1 MKAKKYKQYIKVGD
15 TISFRRSASDRIV
28 INPPEKTEWVTGTVR
43 STWEA
48 HHTVDDGD
56 PANNSCKTNGASA
69 IFNLD
74 PRASADVILH
84 THTAAR
90 PLDLVAEIDAQ
101 VCELNDIKSIIL
113 KLMSEMTA

>member
-1 MKAKKYKQYIKVGD
+1 MRAKKYTQYIKVGD

-28 INPPEKTEWVTGTVR
+28 LTPHEKTEWVTGTVR
-43 STWEA
+43 STWEG

-69 IFNLD
+69 IFYLD
-74 PRASADVILH
+74 PRASADAILH
-84 THTAAR
+84 THTSAKL
-90 PLDLVAEIDAQ
+90 PDLVAEINAE

-113 KLMSEMTA
+113 KLRSEIIT